1 MRELRLTKEEQEA
14 DAVQDQNV
22 GNVSNM
28 VIAEQ
33 LHLLFGGAHEEEA
46 TCVQQERREVLE
58 TVDLIVV
65 LSIRG
70 DIEGSLVAKDE
81 ADLNDP
87 GQASSHERV
96 TEDGVN
102 VCAEVQ

>member
-1 MRELRLTKEEQEA
+1 LLELTEEEQEA

-22 GNVSNM
+22 GDVGDM
-28 VIAEQ
+28 VVTEK
-33 LHLLFGGAHEEEA
+33 LHLFFGGAHEEEA

-58 TVDLIVV
+58 AVDLVVV

-81 ADLNDP
+81 ADLNDS

-96 TEDGVN
+96 AEDGVN